1 MRAVRRS
8 LASQLLIWKWRRSGC
23 PIPPPHIV
31 KQKTV
36 IAYAKHFKISILVE
50 TGTFSGEM
58 ISSVRSAF
66 RKVYSIELDSGLC
79 EKARMRFANDQNVH
93 LFNGDSALVLGRVLA
108 DIKEPALF
116 WLDGHYSGEGTAK
129 GEQETPIREELAQIL
144 EHSVSEH
151 VVLIDDARMFTGEH
165 DYPKLADLKAQ
176 VHSIRRDLAFEV
188 SSDIIRIHT
197 LRLPLFTT

>member
-1 MRAVRRS
+1 
-8 LASQLLIWKWRRSGC
+8 
-23 PIPPPHIV
+23 V

-58 ISSVRSAF
+58 ISSVKSAF
-66 RKVYSIELDSGLC
+66 REIYSIELDPCLC
-79 EKARMRFANDQNVH
+79 EKARIRFANDQNVH
-93 LFNGDSALVLGRVLA
+93 LFNGDSALVLQRVLA
-108 DIKEPALF
+108 NIKEPALF

-144 EHSVSEH
+144 EHSVSGH
-151 VVLIDDARMFTGEH
+151 VILIDDARMFTGEH
-165 DYPKLADLKAQ
+165 DYPKLDELKGQ
-176 VHSIRRDLAFEV
+176 VYSIRRDLTFDV
-188 SSDIIRIHT
+188 SADIIRIHK